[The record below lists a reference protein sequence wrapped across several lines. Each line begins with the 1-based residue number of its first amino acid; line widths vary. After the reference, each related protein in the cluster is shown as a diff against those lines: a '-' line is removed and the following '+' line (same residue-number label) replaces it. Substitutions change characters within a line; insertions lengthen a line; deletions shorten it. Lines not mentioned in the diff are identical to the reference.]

1 MSNYKDIVGTAVR
14 NNAGNIPTAETG
26 QVFFDSTNVDF
37 KYQFPNT
44 LTSWRTS
51 VSVNTA
57 TGQLGGNGTSTSALI
72 YGGNVPADQAKTESW
87 NGSSW
92 TEVNDLNLAR
102 RRLSG
107 AGADNTSALAI
118 GGYADSAG
126 DRVAN
131 IESWNGSSWTEITD
145 LNVAK
150 SNTASSGIQTAAL
163 SFGGS
168 TGSGRVATN
177 EYWNGSSWTEL
188 NDLNQAR
195 EDLGGSGTYTSSLA
209 SGGQPPAYSITESW
223 NGSSWT
229 EVNDLNT
236 ARYAVGAGGVSNSS
250 GIIYG
255 GYTGTAYQAK
265 TETWNGSSWTEENDL
280 STARGYVA
288 TNNGIKSSALCISG
302 NAPPYTTA
310 TEEFTLNGAVGA
322 WATSPSTNV
331 AKYSMGS
338 AGNNTSGMTFGG
350 QTPGTNYRTLT
361 ETWDG
366 SSWTEVAD
374 LNTARD
380 LMGGSGASNT
390 ACLGWCG
397 RESNPTASAKTES
410 WNGSAWTEVADL
422 NAAKEAVA
430 STTGAPYT
438 AALSFGGAQIPLPQT
453 SLATCESWNG
463 SSWTEVADLNAG
475 RSYIGGFGVQ
485 TSALAYGGYDGT
497 AYRQYTESWN
507 GSSWT
512 EVNDFNSPAT
522 GAMGNS
528 GVSNSSGIKFGGA
541 PPYLA
546 TTEDWNGASWQETSD
561 LPTGLAYGGS
571 IGVATNGFAVAGQ
584 QGPSGTVSSTSFEFT
599 SPSSTIKVLTD

>member
-1 MSNYKDIVGTAVR
+1 MTTYKEIRGTHIKTVTTDPPAPVNGQMWYNSTTQVMKGLTANPVGSWAT
-14 NNAGNIPTAETG
+14 
-26 QVFFDSTNVDF
+26 ST
-37 KYQFPNT
+37 
-44 LTSWRTS
+44 
-51 VSVNTA
+51 SVNTA
-57 TGQLGGNGTSTSALI
+57 TGQMGGNGTSTSALI

-265 TETWNGSSWTEENDL
+265 TETWDGSAWTEVADL
-280 STARGYVA
+280 ATGRGYVA

-310 TEEFTLNGAVGA
+310 TEEFT
-322 WATSPSTNV
+322 SPLQTTV
-331 AKYSMGS
+331 
-338 AGNNTSGMTFGG
+338 TF
-350 QTPGTNYRTLT
+350 
-361 ETWDG
+361 
-366 SSWTEVAD
+366 
-374 LNTARD
+374 
-380 LMGGSGASNT
+380 
-390 ACLGWCG
+390 
-397 RESNPTASAKTES
+397 TAS
-410 WNGSAWTEVADL
+410 
-422 NAAKEAVA
+422 
-430 STTGAPYT
+430 
-438 AALSFGGAQIPLPQT
+438 
-453 SLATCESWNG
+453 
-463 SSWTEVADLNAG
+463 
-475 RSYIGGFGVQ
+475 
-485 TSALAYGGYDGT
+485 
-497 AYRQYTESWN
+497 
-507 GSSWT
+507 
-512 EVNDFNSPAT
+512 
-522 GAMGNS
+522 
-528 GVSNSSGIKFGGA
+528 
-541 PPYLA
+541 
-546 TTEDWNGASWQETSD
+546 
-561 LPTGLAYGGS
+561 
-571 IGVATNGFAVAGQ
+571 
-584 QGPSGTVSSTSFEFT
+584 
-599 SPSSTIKVLTD
+599 